1 MKSGKFSTNP
11 LSKKIYAIILTTV
24 ILIAGSFFYFIS
36 LNNLDSS
43 AQMEEKLSGGMNT
56 DVSEKQM
63 NAEDNYEKSIETQN
77 INNANKKQASIPYI
91 FKYELKGIQENNFYI
106 KTSSDGAQ
114 KLFYYHPVD
123 EDINVQ
129 LSEGDIEEYQIHSIG
144 GQNYYPLILG
154 YEEAEIMRKEG
165 LFSNI
170 GDSIKNFFGKNV
182 VVIGIMQKT
191 EGALDRAYFIPLNK
205 EELN

>member
-77 INNANKKQASIPYI
+77 INNANKKQAFHI
-91 FKYELKGIQENNFYI
+91 F
-106 KTSSDGAQ
+106 
-114 KLFYYHPVD
+114 
-123 EDINVQ
+123 
-129 LSEGDIEEYQIHSIG
+129 
-144 GQNYYPLILG
+144 
-154 YEEAEIMRKEG
+154 
-165 LFSNI
+165 
-170 GDSIKNFFGKNV
+170 
-182 VVIGIMQKT
+182 
-191 EGALDRAYFIPLNK
+191 LNM
-205 EELN
+205 N